1 MGTELLLLR
10 RRALMMADSMVL
22 PTLLYIDQA
31 EISMCCKDGTDGK
44 DGSYQLTSIF
54 SDGLTRSATWTT
66 SDASKATV
74 NSSGLVTFSAATT
87 FGDVTISCSYRGVT
101 KSCLLTVYATM
112 PTHTRWDSGLA
123 VLKGGKGLS
132 QIGVQSTMANFTSSN
147 LIGISVKSSRIISKY
162 IVPSNHIVG
171 CSAFDASFYSS
182 NEVVPFQSA
191 SSKASLRKYTSLL
204 NFSDYTFGPS
214 LTIGALYAQDVFSN
228 SLSAVVNGTSY
239 TPVIFGSASLSSHG
253 TGIVMRTTNNHAKII
268 LYSFS
273 GSERNAPDMSNRLM
287 TEGYYIAQNYIRYT
301 DRTVGGTSRVNYT
314 VIPNIGTLGSSFDL
328 SCNNVPSAWFGV

>member
-10 RRALMMADSMVL
+10 RRALMMADRTVF

-31 EISMCCKDGTDGK
+31 EVSMCCKDGSDGK
-44 DGSYQLTSIF
+44 GGSYQLTPIF
-54 SDGLTRSATWTT
+54 SDGLTHSATWTT

-74 NSSGLVTFSAATT
+74 DSFGLVDFSSATS

-112 PTHTRWDSGLA
+112 PTHTGWDSGLA

-132 QIGVQSTMANFTSSN
+132 QSGGQSTMAGFVSSN
-147 LIGISVKSSRIISKY
+147 AIGLAVKSSRLISKFV
-162 IVPSNHIVG
+162 VPSPYMHTCNAVD
-171 CSAFDASFYSS
+171 SSFYLS
-182 NEVVPFQSA
+182 NVIIQFQSFRGQA
-191 SSKASLRKYTSLL
+191 FLRKYTSLL
-204 NFSDYTFGPS
+204 NYSDYAFGPR
-214 LTIGALYAQDVFSN
+214 LTIGVLYAQDVFSN
-228 SLSAVVNGTSY
+228 STSAVVNGTSY
-239 TPVIFGSASLSSHG
+239 TPSFTGSSSLPVRG
-253 TGIVMRTTNNHAKII
+253 TEIVMVTTKNHAKII

-314 VIPNIGTLGSSFDL
+314 AIPNIGTLGSAFDL